1 MFQLSLNE
9 KLRLIA
15 LQWSTSNSEADDY
28 SENVDGLEIVFFFSI
43 AAQMEKTQSRGGL
56 YLMRHF
62 QRQRITTLSLLK
74 FIIIIEKIQTA
85 KHRVLMKCS
94 FNLNS

>member
-28 SENVDGLEIVFFFSI
+28 SENVDGLEIVFFFFI
-43 AAQMEKTQSRGGL
+43 AAQMEKNSEPRGIIL
-56 YLMRHF
+56 DEALPKTKNHNF
-62 QRQRITTLSLLK
+62 VIT
-74 FIIIIEKIQTA
+74 
-85 KHRVLMKCS
+85 
-94 FNLNS
+94 

>member
-28 SENVDGLEIVFFFSI
+28 SENVDGLEIVFFFSLQHKWKKLR
-43 AAQMEKTQSRGGL
+43 AEGDYT
-56 YLMRHF
+56 
-62 QRQRITTLSLLK
+62 
-74 FIIIIEKIQTA
+74 
-85 KHRVLMKCS
+85 
-94 FNLNS
+94 

>member
-28 SENVDGLEIVFFFSI
+28 SENVDGLEIVFFFI

>member
-28 SENVDGLEIVFFFSI
+28 SENVDGLEIVFFFRCSTNGKNSEPRGI
-43 AAQMEKTQSRGGL
+43 ILDEALPKTKN
-56 YLMRHF
+56 HNF
-62 QRQRITTLSLLK
+62 VIT
-74 FIIIIEKIQTA
+74 
-85 KHRVLMKCS
+85 
-94 FNLNS
+94 

>member
-28 SENVDGLEIVFFFSI
+28 SENVDGLEIVFFFI

-62 QRQRITTLSLLK
+62 QRQRIATLSLLK
-74 FIIIIEKIQTA
+74 VIIIIEKIQTA
-85 KHRVLMKCS
+85 KHRVLMKRS